1 MRYVIIGNG
10 VAGVYAAEAIR
21 QLDAN
26 GDITM
31 IGDEIFPPYCRPMI
45 SHLLEGSVMPDKLSI
60 RSKGFY
66 DDLKITTVL
75 GNRVTDIDTDNKAV
89 FIKEKKFYFDKLLIA
104 TGADPRPV
112 KAGGL
117 NLDNIF
123 FMRTQN
129 HVRQMINELPDV
141 KNALVIG
148 GGLVGFK
155 AAYSLLHRGI
165 DVTMLIR
172 SEYPLSMQVDEKA
185 GMMILDELVRHGLK
199 VKTGVESTDFEGKKK
214 VKRAYLSDGTNVS
227 CDMVIIGK
235 GVIPALS
242 FIPRDKIKTDS
253 GIMVNSYMETNI
265 SGIFAAGDVA
275 ETYDIVRKNPRVNA
289 IFPEAVS
296 QGRIAGINMAGKK
309 MAYKGSL
316 GRNVIRIF
324 DMDVMSGGI
333 VNPPVNDSSYQIITD
348 FNPRLKTYRK
358 LVFRENKLVGMILVN
373 KIEQGGILLSLIQS
387 EMPVTISRA
396 ALLNSGYF
404 SLNAGH
410 ALLNA

>member
-1 MRYVIIGNG
+1 MKYIIIGNG
-10 VAGVYAAEAIR
+10 VAGVYAAETIR

-31 IGDEIFPPYCRPMI
+31 IGDETFPPYCRPMI
-45 SHLLEGSVMPDKLSI
+45 SHLLEGTVTRDKLSI
-60 RSKGFY
+60 RGKRFY
-66 DDLKITTVL
+66 DDLKITPVL
-75 GNRVTDIDTDNKAV
+75 GNRVTDIDTENKAV
-89 FIKEKKFYFDKLLIA
+89 YINEKKFEFDRLLIA
-104 TGADPRPV
+104 SGADPRPV

-117 NLDNIF
+117 NLENIF

-129 HVRQMINELPDV
+129 HVRQMTDELPDV

-155 AAYSLLHRGI
+155 AAYSLLRRGI

-172 SEYPLSMQVDEKA
+172 SGYPLSMQVDEKA
-185 GMMILDELVRHGLK
+185 GSIISDELLRHGLR
-199 VKTGVESTDFEGKKK
+199 VKTGVEPTGFEGKKK
-214 VKRAYLSDGTNVS
+214 VKRAYLSDGTDVA

-235 GVIPALS
+235 GVNPAVS
-242 FIPRDKIKTDS
+242 FIPRNKIKTDS

-265 SGIFAAGDVA
+265 PGIFAAGDVA

-296 QGRIAGINMAGKK
+296 QGQIAGVNMTGRE

-316 GRNVIRIF
+316 SRNVIRIF
-324 DMDVMSGGI
+324 DTDVMTGGI
-333 VNPPVNDSSYQIITD
+333 VNPPDNDSSYQIITD

-358 LVFRENKLVGMILVN
+358 LVFHEDKLVGMILVN
-373 KIEQGGILLSLIQS
+373 KIEHGGILLSLIQS
-387 EMPVTISRA
+387 ELPVRIPKSEMA
-396 ALLNSGYF
+396 EPFF
-404 SLNAGH
+404 SLGC
-410 ALLNA
+410 LFGK